1 MHKTTALFS
10 DTDPPLRIVIHI
22 IPKDHPQTTAAFS
35 LDFPVIPEV
44 IHIIHIFS
52 SVDNYCLEK
61 HLFCELIRILR
72 FSVGPPLFSLDFF
85 RRLVPPFSDSLPTF
99 SSLFCCQTTSSFF
112 LICLVIFL

>member
-22 IPKDHPQTTAAFS
+22 IHKDHPQTTAAFS

-72 FSVGPPLFSLDFF
+72 FSVGPPSFLL
-85 RRLVPPFSDSLPTF
+85 TF
-99 SSLFCCQTTSSFF
+99 SAVLFHPFPTLFPLFHHSSVVKQLLLFF
-112 LICLVIFL
+112 LFAL